1 MAPVK
6 TLSILNLA
14 LSIGGSLAGGKYLLQ
29 LGVIGFFYVIGR
41 FFWRGGGGSFMIW
54 VQGGAA
60 VLAVCEWASP
70 AGL

>member
-14 LSIGGSLAGGKYLLQ
+14 LSIGGTLAGGKYLLQ

-41 FFWRGGGGSFMIW
+41 FLGEVGSFMSL

-60 VLAVCEWASP
+60 VLAVCERASP
-70 AGL
+70 ARL

>member
-14 LSIGGSLAGGKYLLQ
+14 LSIGGTLAGGKYLLQ

-41 FFWRGGGGSFMIW
+41 FFGGGGLIHEL
-54 VQGGAA
+54 GARRAA
-60 VLAVCEWASP
+60 VLAVCERASP